1 MRFHAPPHAPPPALR
16 QGSRAVVPAAL
27 PSLVVV
33 DPRFDAYGP
42 LAESARQGR
51 LSLHFR
57 GSGRDALR
65 LAQKRDVD
73 AWLVAAELDDMSGHD
88 FVELLRRQRPVGH
101 DNESKLLMVDSA
113 SPGGRQW
120 SVKEREATASGA
132 DGLLSHPITFE
143 DLEKLLGLP
152 VEERSRFLA
161 MASGM
166 SRAFVTLPV
175 GVGAAA
181 IAMALLF
188 AG

>member
-1 MRFHAPPHAPPPALR
+1 VATEK
-16 QGSRAVVPAAL
+16 L
-27 PSLVVV
+27 PSVVVV

-42 LAESARQGR
+42 LSESARAGR

-57 GSGRDALR
+57 GSGSDALR
-65 LAQKRDVD
+65 LARRREVD

-88 FVELLRRQRPVGH
+88 FVELLRRQRRVSRDG
-101 DNESKLLMVDSA
+101 ESKLLMVDSA

-120 SVKEREATASGA
+120 TVAEREATASGA

-152 VEERSRFLA
+152 IEERSRFLA
-161 MASGM
+161 SASGI
-166 SRAFVTLPV
+166 SRAFVTVPV